1 MSQKYI
7 IAFDQGTTST
17 RAIIFDNKG
26 QICKIA
32 QKELTQYYPQPG
44 WVEHDP
50 EEIYQSQKAVF
61 EEVLHTSKIS
71 IAAIAAVG
79 ITNQRETTVVWDK
92 KTGKP
97 IYNAIVWLDKR
108 TKAICEN
115 LKSQDLEEYVQKNT
129 GLIIDSYFSGTKVK
143 WILDNVEGAFAK
155 AEKGEL
161 LFGTIDSWLI
171 WKFTNGKVHATDHS
185 NASRTLLY
193 NIKSLQWDKMLLN
206 ALHIPESMLPK
217 VQASASDFGS
227 VEIEGHTIPIY
238 GVAGDQQASLFGQGA
253 YKAGMAKNTYGTGC
267 FLLMNTGK
275 KPVTSKNGLLTT
287 LCASLPDGKVKY
299 ALEGSIFSGGA
310 SVQWLRD
317 KLQVIENASETEQI
331 CLDTT
336 SSDDLYVVPAF
347 AGLGAPY
354 WDMNAKGA
362 IYGLTLD
369 SGKNDIIKATIDALA
384 YQTRDVLDAM
394 IEDSGKQMKTLKVD
408 GGATA
413 NNYLM
418 QFQSDILNVEVD
430 RPKMLEVTA
439 LGAAFL
445 AGIKAGI
452 WNKKDISKIREVDTI
467 FEPKITEHIR
477 SRKYTGWKN
486 AVARTKSTTN
496 QMLSTQEDGPIRF
509 SVLDRPTQIA
519 RASKD
524 KFDLIVIGGGVTGAG
539 IALDASSRGMNV
551 CLIEKNDFASGTS
564 NKSTKLIHGGLRY
577 LKQMEIGLVKESGS
591 ERAIVHTLAPHLVVP
606 EKMLLPLIEGGTYG
620 KMMTAIGLKVYDFLA
635 NVEGDDK
642 RKMLSAQETADREPL
657 LNKDILTG
665 GGYYAEYRTDDA
677 RLTIELLKKA
687 ASFGATIINYCEMRS
702 FTYDEEGKIKNLTCF
717 DHNNQTSFSLKA
729 QNYVSAA
736 GPWVDLLREKDQ
748 SMNNKY
754 LHLTKGVH
762 IVFSKERFPLTQSIY
777 FDVPDGRM
785 IFAIP
790 RGRSVYVGTTDT
802 NYNGNLNRV
811 VATREDADY
820 LLEATNNMFP
830 SLGLVLEDIESNW
843 AGLRPL
849 IHEDGKDPSELS
861 RKDEIFVSK
870 TGLISIAGGKLTGY
884 RKMAQRVIDR
894 VLKDI
899 PEKKKA
905 HLVTSYTEKI
915 ALTSEPLKNSK
926 EVDNYIIELEKKLKD
941 LHISEPYQAWYLAT
955 TYGKQADAIVDKVT
969 YFLNGAPED
978 KLIRAELWYSVHHEM
993 TNSLADFF
1001 VRRTGR
1007 LYFDIHSVHRYRLL
1021 VQEDMIKYLGWDE
1034 ARVLQENTY
1043 LDILLQDASE
1053 YYEEEF
1059 AR

>member
-1 MSQKYI
+1 MNKKYI

-17 RAIIFDNKG
+17 RAIIFDDQGTIRN
-26 QICKIA
+26 IA
-32 QKELTQYYPQPG
+32 QKELSQHYPKHG

-50 EEIYQSQKAVF
+50 LEIYNAQQETF
-61 EEVLHTSKIS
+61 REVLKTSDIAIS
-71 IAAIAAVG
+71 DIAAIG

-92 KTGKP
+92 NTGEP

-108 TKAICEN
+108 TKGICEQ
-115 LKSQDLEEYVQKNT
+115 LKSQDLEEYVLKNT
-129 GLIIDSYFSGTKVK
+129 GLIIDSYFSGTKIK
-143 WILDNVEGAFAK
+143 WILDHVEGALEK
-155 AEKGEL
+155 AQQGDL
-161 LFGTIDSWLI
+161 LFGTIDTWLI
-171 WKFTNGKVHATDHS
+171 WKFTNGTVHATDHS

-193 NIKSLQWDKMLLN
+193 NILELQWDQKMLTALN
-206 ALHIPESMLPK
+206 IPASMLPR
-217 VQASASDFGS
+217 VQNSASDFGS
-227 VEIEGHTIPIY
+227 ITIDEYAIPIC
-238 GVAGDQQASLFGQGA
+238 GVAGDQQASLFGQGG
-253 YKAGMAKNTYGTGC
+253 YKTGVAKNTYGTGC

-275 KPVTSKNGLLTT
+275 KPFVSKNGLLTT

-299 ALEGSIFSGGA
+299 ALEGSIFVGGA

-317 KLQVIENASETEQI
+317 KLEVIDRAQETEAI
-331 CLDTT
+331 CQATEDT
-336 SSDDLYVVPAF
+336 DGLYVVPAF

-354 WDMNAKGA
+354 WDMEAKGA

-369 SGKNDIIKATIDALA
+369 SGKNDIIKATVDAVA

-394 IEDSGKQMKTLKVD
+394 IEDSGKQMRTLKVD
-408 GGATA
+408 GGAAA

-430 RPKMLEVTA
+430 RPQMLEVTA

-445 AGIKAGI
+445 AGIQVGI
-452 WNKKDISKIREVDTI
+452 WNKKDISKIRKIDTV
-467 FEPKITEHIR
+467 FEPIITEYER
-477 SRKYTGWKN
+477 NKKYTGWKN

-496 QMLSTQEDGPIRF
+496 QMLATQDDAPMRF
-509 SVLDRPTQIA
+509 SVLDRQMQIT
-519 RASKD
+519 RAQKE
-524 KFDLIVIGGGVTGAG
+524 KYDLIIIGGGVTGAG
-539 IALDASSRGMNV
+539 IALDAASRGMNV

-642 RKMLSAQETADREPL
+642 RKMLSAEETASREPL
-657 LNKDILTG
+657 LNKENLVG

-677 RLTIELLKKA
+677 RLTVELLKKA
-687 ASFGATIINYCEMRS
+687 ATFGATIINYCEMKS
-702 FTYDEEGKIKNLTCF
+702 FKYDDEGKIKSLVCF
-717 DHNNQTSFSLKA
+717 DHNTQKTFKLKS
-729 QNYVSAA
+729 QHYVSAA
-736 GPWVDLLREKDQ
+736 GPWVDLLRKKDQ
-748 SMNNKY
+748 SMTHKY

-762 IVFSKERFPLTQSIY
+762 IVFSRERFPLTQSIY

-790 RGRSVYVGTTDT
+790 RGRSTYVGTTDT

-811 VATREDADY
+811 VATQEDAHY
-820 LLEATNNMFP
+820 LLDATNNMFP
-830 SLGLVLEDIESNW
+830 SLDLSINDIESNW

-861 RKDEIFVSK
+861 RKDEIFVSE

-894 VLKDI
+894 VLKDV
-899 PEKKKA
+899 PEKKKE
-905 HLVTSYTEKI
+905 HLVKSYTEKI
-915 ALTSEPLKNSK
+915 PLTSEPLKDAK
-926 EVDNYIIELEKKLKD
+926 EVDIYQKQIARRLKAASITNEY
-941 LHISEPYQAWYLAT
+941 LSWYLAT
-955 TYGKQADAIVDKVT
+955 TYGKQSDAIIDKMD
-969 YFLNGAPED
+969 YFLDED
-978 KLIRAELWYSVHHEM
+978 AQRRLLRAEVWYSVHHEM
-993 TNSLADFF
+993 TNSLSDFF

-1007 LYFDIHSVHRYRLL
+1007 LYFDIHSIHQYRKL
-1021 VQEDMIKYLGWDE
+1021 VQEDMIRYLGWDE
-1034 ARVLQENTY
+1034 ARVNKENKY
-1043 LDILLQDASE
+1043 LDLLVIDAST

-1059 AR
+1059 V

>member
-1 MSQKYI
+1 MKKKYI

-17 RAIIFDNKG
+17 RAIIFDNQG
-26 QICKIA
+26 TIRNIS
-32 QKELTQYYPQPG
+32 QKELTQHYPKHG

-50 EEIYQSQKAVF
+50 LEIFEAQKATF
-61 EEVLHTSKIS
+61 KEVIETSDIEIDE
-71 IAAIAAVG
+71 IAGIG
-79 ITNQRETTVVWDK
+79 ITNQRETTLVWDK
-92 KTGKP
+92 HTGEP
-97 IYNAIVWLDKR
+97 IYKAIVWLDKR
-108 TKAICEN
+108 TKGICEQ
-115 LKSQDLEEYVQKNT
+115 LKSQDLEDYVRINT

-155 AEKGEL
+155 AKKGDL
-161 LFGTIDSWLI
+161 LFGTIDTWLI
-171 WKFTNGKVHATDHS
+171 WKFNNGKIHATDHS

-193 NIKSLQWDKMLLN
+193 NILDLKWDKKMLEALN
-206 ALHIPESMLPK
+206 IPKSMLPK
-217 VQASASDFGS
+217 VQNSASDFGS
-227 VEIEGHTIPIY
+227 VELDGHKIPIC
-238 GVAGDQQASLFGQGA
+238 GVAGDQQASLFGQGG
-253 YKAGMAKNTYGTGC
+253 YKSGMAKNTYGTGC

-275 KPVTSKNGLLTT
+275 KPFISKNGLLTT

-299 ALEGSIFSGGA
+299 ALEGSIFVGGA

-317 KLQVIENASETEQI
+317 KLQVIDHTKDTEEI
-331 CLDTT
+331 CKTT
-336 SSDDLYVVPAF
+336 ESSDDLYVVPAF

-354 WDMNAKGA
+354 WDMDAKGA

-369 SGKNDIIKATIDALA
+369 SGKNDIIKATVDALA

-394 IEDSGKQMKTLKVD
+394 IEDSGKQMKVLKVD

-445 AGIKAGI
+445 AGIQTGI
-452 WNKKDISKIREVDTI
+452 WNKKDIVKIREVDTI
-467 FEPKITEHIR
+467 FEPQITEYER
-477 SRKYTGWKN
+477 NKKYTGWKN
-486 AVARTKSTTN
+486 AVARTKSSTN
-496 QMLSTQEDGPIRF
+496 QMLTTQEDAPMRF
-509 SVLDRPTQIA
+509 SVLDREMQIA
-519 RASKD
+519 RAQCD

-539 IALDASSRGMNV
+539 IALDASSRGMKV

-642 RKMLSAQETADREPL
+642 RKMLSAEETASREPL
-657 LNKDILTG
+657 LNKENLVG

-677 RLTIELLKKA
+677 RLTVELLKKA
-687 ASFGATIINYCEMRS
+687 ASFGATIINYCEMKS
-702 FTYDEEGKIKNLTCF
+702 FKYDDDGKIKSLQCF
-717 DHNNQTSFSLKA
+717 DHNSQKTFKLKA
-729 QNYVSAA
+729 QHYVSAA
-736 GPWVDLLREKDQ
+736 GPWVDLLRKKDH

-762 IVFSKERFPLTQSIY
+762 IVFSRERFPLTQSIY

-790 RGRSVYVGTTDT
+790 RGRSTYVGTTDT
-802 NYNGNLNRV
+802 NYDGNLNRV
-811 VATREDADY
+811 VATKEDATY
-820 LLEATNNMFP
+820 LLDATNNMFP
-830 SLGLVLEDIESNW
+830 DLELKINDIESNW

-861 RKDEIFVSK
+861 RKDEIFESK

-894 VLKDI
+894 VLKSI
-899 PEKKKA
+899 PDKKKE
-905 HLVTSYTEKI
+905 HLVKSYTEKI
-915 ALTSEPLKNSK
+915 PLTSEPLKNTK
-926 EVDNYIIELEKKLKD
+926 EVDTYQVEIAQLLKEVG
-941 LHISEPYQAWYLAT
+941 ITNQYQSWYLAT
-955 TYGKQADAIVDKVT
+955 TYGKQSDAIIDKMN
-969 YFLNGAPED
+969 YFLNENPEER
-978 KLIRAELWYSVHHEM
+978 LIRSEIWYSVHHEM
-993 TNSLADFF
+993 TNSLTDFF

-1007 LYFDIHSVHRYRLL
+1007 LYFDIHSVYQYRNL
-1021 VQEDMIKYLGWDE
+1021 VQEDMIRYLGWDE
-1034 ARVLQENTY
+1034 ARVLKENNY
-1043 LDILLQDASE
+1043 LNLLLQDAST
-1053 YYEEEF
+1053 YYEKEF
-1059 AR
+1059 K